1 MLELLNQKNYNWKH
15 PKGVFVKEGTFSEW
29 QVILMNLYFDRQK
42 LQKLESSADDGN
54 SYTILYTIL
63 VFLAVQDSSI
73 TDIVCPLVGA
83 N

>member
-1 MLELLNQKNYNWKH
+1 MELLNQKNYNWKH

-54 SYTILYTIL
+54 SYILYTIL
-63 VFLAVQDSSI
+63 VFLLYRVSKK
-73 TDIVCPLVGA
+73 